1 MAYYCEVTD
10 LTRPNP
16 GTIMI
21 EFHMKDDADGSVV
34 RDNMSLGF
42 QVTRYDQNGDV
53 IVETG
58 DQKIARMA
66 AEFNDY
72 SARIITDTV
81 LVDEHFDYLKSIAVG
96 YRYPAAG

>member
-16 GTIMI
+16 GTIII
-21 EFHMKDDADGSVV
+21 EFQLKDDTDDSVV
-34 RDNMSLGF
+34 QDSMSLGF
-42 QVTRYDQNGDV
+42 QVTRYDTNGDPV
-53 IVETG
+53 AETG
-58 DQKIARMA
+58 VQKRQRMA

-72 SARIITDTV
+72 AARIITDV
-81 LVDEHFDYLKSIAVG
+81 ELVDANFAALLADAVG